1 MKWKEYEYDGTM
13 KGNWVKE
20 YNERKASKKVKWNE
34 SGERYTET
42 TRGWPQGFPERS
54 TKEQSKQVKVKRNTE
69 SEYE

>member
-20 YNERKASKKVKWNE
+20 YNERKASKKVQWNE
-34 SGERYTET
+34 RGEKV
-42 TRGWPQGFPERS
+42 QGNEYGLTARLPERS
-54 TKEQSKQVKVKRNTE
+54 TKEQSKQVKVRRNTE